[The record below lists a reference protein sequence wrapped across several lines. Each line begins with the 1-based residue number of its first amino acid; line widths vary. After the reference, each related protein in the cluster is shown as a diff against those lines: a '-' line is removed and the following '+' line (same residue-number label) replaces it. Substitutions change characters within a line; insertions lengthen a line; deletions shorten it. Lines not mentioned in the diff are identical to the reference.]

1 MELVESI
8 TSQDADLG
16 GTFISSK
23 EVTINLKAE
32 DLKNLLAIKTVQRE
46 NIGETK
52 QVLDDEE
59 FDTLV
64 ELLDIIL
71 DGVTNYDLV

>member
-16 GTFISSK
+16 STFISSK
-23 EVTINLKAE
+23 EVTINFKAE
-32 DLKNLLAIKTVQRE
+32 DLKNLLAIQMIQRE

-52 QVLDDEE
+52 QVLDEEE

-71 DGVTNYDLV
+71 EGVTNYDLV